1 MHDVVY
7 GTANPATQRVLGLLK
22 ALRFEERDVAEG
34 LSLTANENR
43 VSKAGRL
50 LIASPLGE
58 RYLLGTTNERLPSPF
73 VVAGRLMLRGLPRV
87 IALEQAANRAAAK
100 IFAAQMSDFRPLSGM
115 HTTLCTIALL
125 TRPGDAVYSISPAY
139 GGHFATRPILHRLGR
154 RSHYLPWDSRR
165 MCWDEDGL
173 SDVFR
178 RSRPAAILLDH
189 GVALGPL
196 PIAALR
202 TRVGPRVLVL
212 YDASHTFG
220 LIAGGV
226 FPNPLCEGCDVLQGN
241 THKTFPGPHKGMLH
255 FRSRRIGC
263 KVRNGLSA
271 GFVSSQHT
279 HHALALY
286 VAMLEMEAFGED
298 YARRIVANA
307 AALGGELEKRG
318 FELLRAGAAPT
329 ASNLLIVKK
338 MGALDPYQAC
348 EALLRVG
355 VATNARMLN
364 GQPVLRIG
372 TQEVTRRGMLR
383 PEMQWI
389 ADVFYSAVIRRDN
402 PDRLRRKVMAF
413 SSTYKNV
420 HYSFD
425 RTLGLWN

>member
-1 MHDVVY
+1 M
-7 GTANPATQRVLGLLK
+7 
-22 ALRFEERDVAEG
+22 
-34 LSLTANENR
+34 
-43 VSKAGRL
+43 
-50 LIASPLGE
+50 
-58 RYLLGTTNERLPSPF
+58 
-73 VVAGRLMLRGLPRV
+73 
-87 IALEQAANRAAAK
+87 
-100 IFAAQMSDFRPLSGM
+100 
-115 HTTLCTIALL
+115 
-125 TRPGDAVYSISPAY
+125 
-139 GGHFATRPILHRLGR
+139 
-154 RSHYLPWDSRR
+154 
-165 MCWDEDGL
+165 
-173 SDVFR
+173 
-178 RSRPAAILLDH
+178 
-189 GVALGPL
+189 
-196 PIAALR
+196 
-202 TRVGPRVLVL
+202 GPRVLVL